1 MTKLLI
7 VGLTSV
13 ILFGLS
19 GTASWYFQHQ
29 KQLEH
34 QEAERQAN
42 PTPKSTAPAGKLDR
56 SNSKLDAYSGNE
68 SPLAVA
74 RPAYAEGA
82 DEYGKANSELR
93 RRIDE
98 VRENE
103 RLIASRNQQLEL
115 IKKDIQGERAAIDDL
130 QKQVAK
136 ELEAVRAALADLER
150 ETATVKG
157 EESKNSKASQ
167 ELKNRTTAIDKE
179 DNDSLKKMAPF
190 YNSMSPESAAKI
202 LKQFA
207 DTGKIET
214 AAKILMMM
222 QGKQGSKVLD
232 ELKDPVLAAQLLEV
246 SKKLRNPSAA
256 TDLRE

>member
-1 MTKLLI
+1 M
-7 VGLTSV
+7 
-13 ILFGLS
+13 
-19 GTASWYFQHQ
+19 
-29 KQLEH
+29 
-34 QEAERQAN
+34 
-42 PTPKSTAPAGKLDR
+42 
-56 SNSKLDAYSGNE
+56 
-68 SPLAVA
+68 
-74 RPAYAEGA
+74 
-82 DEYGKANSELR
+82 
-93 RRIDE
+93 
-98 VRENE
+98 
-103 RLIASRNQQLEL
+103 
-115 IKKDIQGERAAIDDL
+115 
-130 QKQVAK
+130 AK

-167 ELKNRTTAIDKE
+167 ELKNRTTTIDKE

-232 ELKDPVLAAQLLEV
+232 ELKDQVLAAQLLDV
-246 SKKLRNPSAA
+246 LKRLRSPSA
-256 TDLRE
+256 TPDPK